1 MRLSAPD
8 LRMVV
13 CPQLYDLRRRL
24 AGAGYQQRLCRPV
37 CTGAVPPLHC
47 PLLRTGTGYTIL
59 SMLTGHWM
67 FDVLRSFVG
76 VFGQFQYWV
85 DSWIIV
91 LYYILFTAGLIGC
104 LMQAG
109 KMFRIRKDGEIQKKA
124 VFNWG
129 MLIAALTPVILNF
142 YHSYWVDYQPQDAI
156 CCPGLCP

>member
-1 MRLSAPD
+1 
-8 LRMVV
+8 
-13 CPQLYDLRRRL
+13 
-24 AGAGYQQRLCRPV
+24 
-37 CTGAVPPLHC
+37 
-47 PLLRTGTGYTIL
+47 
-59 SMLTGHWM
+59 MLTGHWM

-142 YHSYWVDYQPQDAI
+142 YHSYWVDYQPQGRYML
-156 CCPGLCP
+156 PGLVPMMYFTVCGITYLAERFIPKMKYRNILSAILCSALVLITIKEFFRIY